1 MFSASVHTRSPS
13 TAELALRARLLQ
25 HESQVN
31 RLMRD
36 GGQLRNVA
44 DAAAAVEAEAKAEA
58 KAEVEHNPRK
68 RREGKQWTRLD
79 IETIY

>member
-1 MFSASVHTRSPS
+1 MFSARVHTRSPS

-36 GGQLRNVA
+36 GGQLRDVA
-44 DAAAAVEAEAKAEA
+44 DAAVEAEAKAEA

-68 RREGKQWTRLD
+68 RREGTQWTQLD
-79 IETIY
+79 IETNE